1 MTNTF
6 PSAVAG
12 PVRHPSGSHVH
23 HTEQCIAT
31 NGVWRIQRTGADVSH
46 LAKRTG
52 ADPPRRLRRG
62 LGLAL
67 LAALGSLV
75 VATEPALGSTDSNA
89 GASGTTVGASV
100 AATAAGE
107 AAASPAK
114 AVAAP
119 AVASTL
125 AAPRPVL
132 RQGSTGTWVTT
143 LQRRLHGLGY
153 DSGAMDGNFGSD
165 TLHAVVAF
173 QKVNNLARDGVV
185 GHTTWASLDAPLI
198 PKPGYN
204 HAGLA
209 VEVRLDK
216 QVLFLTRANK
226 VVRIVDASS
235 GKASTPTPTG
245 NFTDQRHIDGWRQS
259 DLGLLWR
266 PHYFTG
272 GYAVHGSTSVPNY
285 PASHG
290 CVRVT
295 IEAMNRLWTVLQTG
309 MPVHVYYR

>member
-1 MTNTF
+1 MS
-6 PSAVAG
+6 PLV
-12 PVRHPSGSHVH
+12 
-23 HTEQCIAT
+23 
-31 NGVWRIQRTGADVSH
+31 
-46 LAKRTG
+46 KRTG
-52 ADPPRRLRRG
+52 AGPPRRWRRT
-62 LGLAL
+62 LGAAL
-67 LAALGSLV
+67 LAAVGGLV
-75 VATEPALGSTDSNA
+75 VTTEPALG
-89 GASGTTVGASV
+89 GTSATQVGAS

-107 AAASPAK
+107 AAASTNA

-119 AVASTL
+119 ASPASRV

-132 RQGSTGTWVTT
+132 RQGSTGTWVST

-153 DSGAMDGNFGSD
+153 DVGTMDGNFGSQ
-165 TLHAVVAF
+165 TFHGVVAF
-173 QKVNNLARDGVV
+173 QKVNNLGRDGIV
-185 GHTTWASLDAPLI
+185 GSTTWAMLDAPLV
-198 PKPGYN
+198 PKPRYN
-204 HAGLA
+204 HTALA

-226 VVRIVDASS
+226 VVRIVDISS

-266 PHYFTG
+266 PHYFYQ
-272 GYAVHGSTSVPNY
+272 GYAIHGSTSVPNY

-295 IEAMNRLWTVLQTG
+295 IEGMNRLWSVLRTG
-309 MPVHVYYR
+309 MSVHLYYR

>member
-1 MTNTF
+1 MPHPLKRTR
-6 PSAVAG
+6 AG
-12 PVRHPSGSHVH
+12 PR
-23 HTEQCIAT
+23 
-31 NGVWRIQRTGADVSH
+31 
-46 LAKRTG
+46 
-52 ADPPRRLRRG
+52 RRLRRG
-62 LGLAL
+62 IAAVSLAV
-67 LAALGSLV
+67 LGSLV
-75 VATEPALGSTDSNA
+75 VTTQPALGSPSGARATQA
-89 GASGTTVGASV
+89 GVSA

-107 AAASPAK
+107 AAASPTA

-119 AVASTL
+119 AAAAPAAPASAV

-132 RQGSTGTWVTT
+132 RQGSTGYWVSN

-153 DSGAMDGNFGSD
+153 DVGTMDGQFGPQ
-165 TLHAVVAF
+165 TFHGVVAF
-173 QKVNNLARDGVV
+173 QKVNNLGRDGVV
-185 GHTTWASLDAPLI
+185 GHTTWAMLDNPLI
-198 PKPGYN
+198 PKPRYN

-235 GKASTPTPTG
+235 GTASTPTPTG
-245 NFTDQRHIDGWRQS
+245 NFTDIRQIDGWRQS
-259 DLGLLWR
+259 SLGLLWR
-266 PHYFTG
+266 PHYFYR
-272 GYAVHGSTSVPNY
+272 GYAVHGSRSVPNY

-295 IEAMNRLWTVLQTG
+295 IEAMNRLWTVMRTG